1 MTSPQNNRG
10 VWLVLGILLIGAG
23 IYFGIQQFANSNVG
37 AKEEANVAFSEAK
50 HRLGPQAKALIKV
63 KDIDKDGQ
71 PESVLYEPLFTK
83 ETTTPKGLSAEAVYA
98 KRVLVVRHTRRK
110 SFELLVADAHGIV
123 NERKAALVPVAG
135 AVHGYKVEQT
145 LGQDGQLLLVF
156 TQVDSL
162 GNAQSQPLPVRYNA
176 STMFY
181 EAVMAP

>member
-1 MTSPQNNRG
+1 MTNPKSNRG

-37 AKEEANVAFSEAK
+37 AKEEANVAFAEAK

-71 PESVLYEPLFTK
+71 PESVLYEPLFS
-83 ETTTPKGLSAEAVYA
+83 PKALPQGLATDAVYA
-98 KRVLVVRHTRRK
+98 KRVLIVRHTRRK
-110 SFELLVADAHGIV
+110 SFELLVADAQGIV

-135 AVHGYKVEQT
+135 PIWGYKLAQMKAE
-145 LGQDGQLLLVF
+145 DGQQLLVF

-162 GNAQSQPLPVRYNA
+162 GKDMSQPLAVRYNPT
-176 STMFY
+176 SMFY
-181 EAVMAP
+181 EAVATP